1 MKKFLFISILL
12 ISATF
17 NRAQTDIDL
26 NPISVTELAINATD
40 NEKVESLNV
49 NSSDSIE
56 INENIFKNLKANA
69 KPEGLELTWSLDY
82 EAFSQLSEK
91 QIVIKYN
98 TKIGS
103 KRNKEGY
110 AESDWKYTKPIDIKE
125 TSFEIKDL
133 QGAEKYEVYIGI
145 VDKSEGNQITKDSE
159 VGASLTGSI

>member
-1 MKKFLFISILL
+1 MKKLLFIFILL
-12 ISATF
+12 VSATF
-17 NRAQTDIDL
+17 NWAQTDEGL
-26 NPISVTELAINATD
+26 EPKTETELLQDEAGNEISKNSNAIKSD
-40 NEKVESLNV
+40 SIKINEKV
-49 NSSDSIE
+49 
-56 INENIFKNLKANA
+56 FKNLKAHA
-69 KPEGLELTWSLDY
+69 KPEGIKVTWSIDY
-82 EAFSQLSEK
+82 EVYSKLKNK

-103 KRNKEGY
+103 KRNKKGY

-159 VGASLTGSI
+159 VVW